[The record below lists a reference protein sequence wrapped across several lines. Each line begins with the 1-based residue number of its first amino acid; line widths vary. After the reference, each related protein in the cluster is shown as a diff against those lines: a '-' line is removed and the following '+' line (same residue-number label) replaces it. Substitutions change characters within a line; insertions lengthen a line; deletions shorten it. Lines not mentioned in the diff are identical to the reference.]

1 MASFAFA
8 QYGELFIASLAV
20 WIGLCSFAAR
30 AARNFAS
37 YSFQLAG
44 YTVAIVGI
52 PAALDPIQNRPFY
65 AAKLKQLGMC
75 RFLGRRR

>member
-1 MASFAFA
+1 MDSGLVLAKSFYRMLGTIAGVLITVALVFAFA
-8 QYGELFIASLAV
+8 QYGDLFIASLAV

-44 YTVAIVGI
+44 YTWPSSAS
-52 PAALDPIQNRPFY
+52 
-65 AAKLKQLGMC
+65 
-75 RFLGRRR
+75 RRR